1 MNLKRESRHKLQEVK
16 NLRKLVYK
24 QNLNIKQSRG
34 RVDKA
39 WVCPP
44 SGLERGRRN
53 EYAQVPSTATPLH
66 SAFIAR

>member
-24 QNLNIKQSRG
+24 QNLNIKQSGG

-44 SGLERGRRN
+44 SGLEGKKK
-53 EYAQVPSTATPLH
+53 
-66 SAFIAR
+66 